1 MHVSRSTFE
10 HPDATLLQ
18 EPMVLAQKSHQIESC
33 LKFLELQDIALQES
47 KKRLPAIFTCDMS
60 VKKESIPSPDAA
72 TLIILQY
79 ITGVSC
85 EYSTK
90 ARIVNYFYTSIKLT
104 AKKTFEYSKLHPFD

>member
-1 MHVSRSTFE
+1 MHVSRSIFE

-47 KKRLPAIFTCDMS
+47 KKRLPAIFNCDMS

-72 TLIILQY
+72 TLLISPVYHWSFLLVQYKGMDCQLFLQLKK
-79 ITGVSC
+79 IHS
-85 EYSTK
+85 
-90 ARIVNYFYTSIKLT
+90 
-104 AKKTFEYSKLHPFD
+104 KTFEYSKLHPFD